1 MSLNEITASVIKPLQ
16 ASLLSSAPPM
26 SDAVEQSHNERDAH
40 EHDPSRMRAPVH
52 SKQDEGLD
60 RDR

>member
-1 MSLNEITASVIKPLQ
+1 MPLNEITVSGIKPLRT
-16 ASLLSSAPPM
+16 SLLSGTPPM

-40 EHDPSRMRAPVH
+40 ERDPSRMRAPVH